1 MNIRRVLA
9 LGAVSFALSL
19 TTACLGDSTG
29 AASSPT
35 VEETTFASSLGVDLT
50 KSVRT
55 ANGVYVRDL
64 VSGTGALV
72 NPGDSITVKY
82 TGWLSNGTQF
92 DTNNSYPTKVGVGH
106 VIAGWDEGVPG
117 MRVGGT
123 RQLLIPPALGYGI
136 YQYGPIPGNSVLV
149 FTVQVLGNP

>member
-1 MNIRRVLA
+1 MNIPRLLA
-9 LGAVSFALSL
+9 FGVMSFALSL

-29 AASSPT
+29 AASSAT
-35 VEETTFASSLGVDLT
+35 VEQTTFASSLGVDLT

-55 ANGVYVRDL
+55 TNGVYVRDL

-92 DTNNSYPTKVGVGH
+92 DTNNSYPTRVGVGR
-106 VIAGWDEGVPG
+106 VIPGWDEGVP
-117 MRVGGT
+117 
-123 RQLLIPPALGYGI
+123 
-136 YQYGPIPGNSVLV
+136 
-149 FTVQVLGNP
+149 